1 MPTPSK
7 GHRLGAGPAH
17 ERLML
22 ANLATSLF
30 EHDRITTT
38 EAKAKRLRPLAERLI
53 TFAKRGD
60 LHSRRQVM
68 RVIRDKDVVHK
79 LFAEIGPTFT
89 ERTGG
94 YVRIVKVGPRKG
106 DNAPMAVIELVEAVT
121 AAQSTVR
128 EAQRARGTKSAPR
141 KAPSGRTA
149 EIAEEAKTESPT
161 AASVA
166 TAAGSQVAIGSDE
179 AAEAQADTD
188 EAIDDAR
195 VETVADT
202 DDEIEAGAE
211 TAADT
216 DDEIEESA
224 STDEAPYGEG
234 SHVALDD
241 GTQPEGFP
249 IKGDVDAMVYHE
261 PGSSAYDSTDAEVWF
276 ESDEAAEDAGFSRAS
291 SEAETEGDS

>member
-1 MPTPSK
+1 MPTPTR

-79 LFAEIGPTFT
+79 LFAEIAPTFA
-89 ERTGG
+89 ERSGG
-94 YVRIVKVGPRKG
+94 YIRIVKVGPRKG
-106 DNAPMAVIELVEAVT
+106 DNAPMAIIELVEALT

-128 EAQRARGTKSAPR
+128 EAERARGTKSAPR
-141 KAPSGRTA
+141 KAPAGRTA
-149 EIAEEAKTESPT
+149 EIAEDAKAESPT

-166 TAAGSQVAIGSDE
+166 TTAGSQVVIGADE
-179 AAEAQADTD
+179 AGAAADTDQVTDEVDAAADTD
-188 EAIDDAR
+188 E
-195 VETVADT
+195 VAD
-202 DDEIEAGAE
+202 EAGA
-211 TAADT
+211 AADT
-216 DDEIEESA
+216 DEEVEESA

-234 SHVALDD
+234 SHAALDD
-241 GTQPEGFP
+241 GAQPEGFP
-249 IKGDVDAMVYHE
+249 IKGEADAMIYHE
-261 PGSSAYDSTDAEVWF
+261 PDSASYDSTDADVWF
-276 ESDEAAEDAGFSRAS
+276 ANEEAAEAAGFSPAPR
-291 SEAETEGDS
+291 EAEPEGDA